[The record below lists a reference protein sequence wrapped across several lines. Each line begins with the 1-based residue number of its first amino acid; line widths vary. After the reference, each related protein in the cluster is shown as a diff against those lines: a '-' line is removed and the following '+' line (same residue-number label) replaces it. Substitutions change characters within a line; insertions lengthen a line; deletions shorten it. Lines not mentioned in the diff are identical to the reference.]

1 LGIVTHIFN
10 TFLTTFIYSA
20 DWKISKIMPIAL
32 KSEPSNMS
40 DYRPISV
47 LPALSKAIEIIMK
60 RQINAYSMDK
70 YLFSDYQS
78 GFRTHHSTS
87 TALLKITNDLLIATD
102 ERFVSLLVLQ
112 DFSKAFDIV
121 NRTMFQ
127 VIVPVR
133 LYD

>member
-87 TALLKITNDLLIATD
+87 TALLKITNDLLIAIDWTSP
-102 ERFVSLLVLQ
+102 RHLTALITTYYVPSYRASSALRLVW
-112 DFSKAFDIV
+112 SV
-121 NRTMFQ
+121 
-127 VIVPVR
+127 
-133 LYD
+133 